1 MLGVA
6 YAKELGVLGVRWFS
20 QPQTPEEILKQVRF
34 LSICSFL
41 IVRLTDV
48 RLVIGKTRCYI
59 HSSAGIL
66 YP

>member
-20 QPQTPEEILKQVRF
+20 QPQTPEDILKQVRF
-34 LSICSFL
+34 LAVCSFS

-48 RLVIGKTRCYI
+48 RLALGKIRSYHHCG
-59 HSSAGIL
+59 ACIL
-66 YP
+66 YT

>member
-20 QPQTPEEILKQVRF
+20 QPQTPEDILKQVRF
-34 LSICSFL
+34 LSISTVL
-41 IVRLTDV
+41 NVRLSDV
-48 RLVIGKTRCYI
+48 RLVIGKIRCYI
-59 HSSAGIL
+59 HCSACIL